1 MERKYSIGEVS
12 KICSIPIKT
21 LRYYDEIGLMVP
33 EFRNEES
40 RYRYYSKKQ
49 MVNLFIIRQ
58 LRTLGFS
65 LKNLKELFLD
75 SHLKNLDDMIR
86 ERLDEIDEE
95 IQELETKRTAAVF
108 LRDRIRKGDEILSH
122 YDEDFDSAR
131 GDSLG
136 LINVEYIEK
145 GTLYFRRGIM
155 KKYRNEE
162 VSLERWIDITESCQK
177 RHLTVTSPIIVT
189 YFDNVL
195 DQYLGKDCDVE
206 FGVLVEKDQ
215 RNYQDNVEKKC
226 IRPFGGFDAV
236 TKVHVGSY
244 RNIMVSHVRMVQ
256 WINQNDYEIAG
267 PISEEFIVSPVDI
280 DNEDEHITK
289 IIIPVKKRKEV

>member
-40 RYRYYSKKQ
+40 RYRYYSKRQ

-58 LRTLGFS
+58 FRTLGFS
-65 LKNLKELFLD
+65 LKNIKELFSD
-75 SHLKNLDDMIR
+75 SHLKDFNEKIN
-86 ERLDEIDEE
+86 ERLEEIDEE
-95 IQELETKRTAAVF
+95 IKELETKKAAALY
-108 LRDRIRKGDEILSH
+108 LRDRIVKGGEILAH
-122 YDEDFDSAR
+122 NDEDFDSAA

-136 LINVEYIEK
+136 LINVEYIAK
-145 GTLYFRRGIM
+145 GTLYFSRSIM
-155 KKYRNEE
+155 EKYQNEE
-162 VSLERWIDITESCQK
+162 VSLERWIDITENCQ
-177 RHLTVTSPIIVT
+177 RNHLTVVSPIIVT
-189 YFDNVL
+189 YYDNVL
-195 DQYLGKDCDVE
+195 EQFLRKDCDVE
-206 FGVLVEKDQ
+206 FGVLVEKNGT
-215 RNYQDNVEKKC
+215 NYRGGVQTN
-226 IRPFGGFDAV
+226 IRPFGGFEAV

-244 RNIMVSHVRMVQ
+244 RNIMLSHVRMVQ

-267 PISEEFIVSPVDI
+267 PISEEFIVSPIDI

-289 IIIPVKKRKEV
+289 IIIPIKKKKV

>member
-65 LKNLKELFLD
+65 LKNLKELFSD

-95 IQELETKRTAAVF
+95 MQELERKRTAAVF

-162 VSLERWIDITESCQK
+162 VNLERWIDITESCQK
-177 RHLTVTSPIIVT
+177 QHLTVTSPIIVT

-215 RNYQDNVEKKC
+215 RNGQDSMKEC

-244 RNIMVSHVRMVQ
+244 RHIIVSHVRMVQ

-289 IIIPVKKRKEV
+289 IIIPVKKRKE